1 MPYRHSGGQITNAP
15 GAGNKKPRRMPG
27 LGLKVLWWPVLNSG
41 FSAYARQW
49 QNMAT
54 GVQSLRISLRIHH
67 NEKATHQ
74 SGICFNRP

>member
-1 MPYRHSGGQITNAP
+1 MSALWLKIPW
-15 GAGNKKPRRMPG
+15 
-27 LGLKVLWWPVLNSG
+27 LGFDVWWPVLISG

-67 NEKATHQ
+67 NGKSTGLPLSIYGLAGQYRRFTQ
-74 SGICFNRP
+74 CSYLL

>member
-1 MPYRHSGGQITNAP
+1 MWW
-15 GAGNKKPRRMPG
+15 
-27 LGLKVLWWPVLNSG
+27 LVLISG

-67 NEKATHQ
+67 NANDTH
-74 SGICFNRP
+74 RPLTSRNNPGLPTEMPLALRSKKPPQQLKSH

>member
-1 MPYRHSGGQITNAP
+1 MSALWLKIPWLGF
-15 GAGNKKPRRMPG
+15 GA
-27 LGLKVLWWPVLNSG
+27 WWPVLISD

-67 NEKATHQ
+67 NGNFTAPVSVSVTGLTGHPNEITCCALR
-74 SGICFNRP
+74 FVE